1 MSPNDHSAFL
11 LILSCTAL
19 AVSLSQAYSQAKRPQ
34 PVIVLAPQSQRATT
48 LPISANELARRRVQG
63 IKTVILPLSWKHIEP
78 KRAQFDWKLQDHS
91 LAIVQKSRLGW
102 IASWNMLDKT
112 QLPEWFAGK
121 FDAQYRRCIEHGH
134 EGQEQS
140 PWNPIL
146 RQHIARVLGA
156 FGAKYRKTPPN
167 TLLLDLP
174 DLPQNPADKQGH
186 AHSGYWGG
194 DQFAVSN
201 FQAWLF
207 RRYGGSS
214 PLRDAWGEYRNLS
227 TLTPFVREQAPNL
240 TAWRDMTQWYAA
252 SQTAWAKFC
261 LQEARKTLPMGRV
274 ALRLSLSLS
283 PENAQDILD
292 LIRTSAQI
300 GGAVCF
306 VVPPDEESLV
316 LLELAYSAAKAANSQ
331 CRILIDKSSSPLSL
345 AVIGK
350 RLPLE
355 QCAAIIVSASE
366 KRAGIAL
373 PKPELPAIG
382 ARPQAA
388 ILLPPPCVRQDGLLS
403 TLELLSRKYSCHLVD
418 ERTIAEGAL
427 AETQILI
434 LPQRPV
440 LERNTWEHIAFWLK
454 SSGKVLYHT
463 DEKPRIIEGDGVLP
477 DNINPIIEAHTQPL
491 ILP

>member
-121 FDAQYRRCIEHGH
+121 FDAQYRRCIEHGR

-174 DLPQNPADKQGH
+174 DLPQNPTDKQGH

-214 PLRDAWGEYRNLS
+214 PLRDAWGELPQS
-227 TLTPFVREQAPNL
+227 QHP
-240 TAWRDMTQWYAA
+240 YAFCA
-252 SQTAWAKFC
+252 RTGSQFDGM
-261 LQEARKTLPMGRV
+261 ARYDPM
-274 ALRLSLSLS
+274 
-283 PENAQDILD
+283 
-292 LIRTSAQI
+292 
-300 GGAVCF
+300 VCRF
-306 VVPPDEESLV
+306 TNGLGEV
-316 LLELAYSAAKAANSQ
+316 LLAGSPQNSADGTSRLA
-331 CRILIDKSSSPLSL
+331 SL
-345 AVIGK
+345 
-350 RLPLE
+350 
-355 QCAAIIVSASE
+355 
-366 KRAGIAL
+366 
-373 PKPELPAIG
+373 
-382 ARPQAA
+382 
-388 ILLPPPCVRQDGLLS
+388 
-403 TLELLSRKYSCHLVD
+403 TL
-418 ERTIAEGAL
+418 
-427 AETQILI
+427 
-434 LPQRPV
+434 
-440 LERNTWEHIAFWLK
+440 AF
-454 SSGKVLYHT
+454 
-463 DEKPRIIEGDGVLP
+463 P
-477 DNINPIIEAHTQPL
+477 
-491 ILP
+491 